1 MLAIRSA
8 PYLPSYLLSYLL
20 LLAVSPALFAGA
32 GEWREVP
39 ISNIDDTVA
48 LLKSLDY
55 TPENWRDGD
64 RSVPRAYIA
73 QIPKRWSTTSSKEI
87 TVQQKKLVFFFLQA
101 PLVLRANELVL
112 EQRTEVEA
120 MREQLEKRK
129 GKTLSAAQFARLNE
143 LAEAYREPAF
153 TEPALEP
160 KQLNA
165 LLLRLDIMPL
175 SLALSQAAIESGW
188 GTSRFAYEGNALFG
202 QWTWTEDAITP
213 RNVRTELGHYG
224 VRAFESPMASVTAY
238 IHNINS
244 HPAYARLRSER
255 AAMRRRGEVISGKR
269 LAGTLDKYSERG
281 HDYVKELRGMISY
294 NKLETTDTAY
304 LRDMESIALVP
315 VGKGVK

>member
-1 MLAIRSA
+1 MSGFRSVQ
-8 PYLPSYLLSYLL
+8 YLLYLLLHLL
-20 LLAVSPALFAGA
+20 LLAVSPALIAGA

-39 ISNIDDTVA
+39 ISKLDDTVE

-64 RSVPRAYIA
+64 RSIPRAYIT

-101 PLVLRANELVL
+101 PLILRANEMVL
-112 EQRTEVEA
+112 EQRAEVAA
-120 MREQLEKRK
+120 MREQLTKHR
-129 GKTLSAAQFARLNE
+129 GRALSATQFARLNE
-143 LAEAYREPAF
+143 LTETYREPAF

-165 LLLRLDIMPL
+165 LLLRLDIIPL

-255 AAMRRRGEVISGKR
+255 GNMRRRGEVISGKQ

-281 HDYVKELRGMISY
+281 HAYVKELRGMISY
-294 NKLETTDTAY
+294 NKLEATDTAY